1 MSETNSQN
9 GSTMI
14 LTSDTPNKVEVMTH
28 WTKIT
33 PETTVFT
40 DSSYQKLHTPIE
52 YFWTTKQKEKMEE
65 KRKKKEEDEKARRR
79 RDMEES
85 RRRKTL

>member
-1 MSETNSQN
+1 
-9 GSTMI
+9 
-14 LTSDTPNKVEVMTH
+14 MTH

-33 PETTVFT
+33 PETWEFT
-40 DSSYQKLHTPIE
+40 DASYQKLHTPTE
-52 YFWTTKQKEKMEE
+52 YFWTTKQKVEMEE
-65 KRKKKEEDEKARRR
+65 KRKKKEEDAKARRY